1 MRVNVHANIDHP
13 DGGPDVESRVL
24 SNGGPVVLEVI
35 FGSEAVAFF
44 LTDEQFSDLA
54 YKVRSA
60 EVNHR
65 R

>member
-44 LTDEQFSDLA
+44 LTDEQTKL
-54 YKVRSA
+54 R
-60 EVNHR
+60 
-65 R
+65 